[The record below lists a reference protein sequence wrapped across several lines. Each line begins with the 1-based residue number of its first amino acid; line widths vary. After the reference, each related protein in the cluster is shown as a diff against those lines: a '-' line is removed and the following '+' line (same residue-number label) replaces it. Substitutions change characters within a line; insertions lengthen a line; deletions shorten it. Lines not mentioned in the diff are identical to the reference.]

1 MSSPTPLAGS
11 VSVAYLQGL
20 LDYLGR
26 QGLDPAALLALV
38 YLFFADVLEQQRNP
52 NQQLQQELSSWN
64 EKVTGL
70 VGLLNSEI

>member
-38 YLFFADVLEQQRNP
+38 
-52 NQQLQQELSSWN
+52 QL
-64 EKVTGL
+64 
-70 VGLLNSEI
+70 

>member
-38 YLFFADVLEQQRNP
+38 QLEPAILAQREQRIQFVKPLADLMRFAKD
-52 NQQLQQELSSWN
+52 
-64 EKVTGL
+64 GL
-70 VGLLNSEI
+70 PIL